1 MFEDLPIQ
9 FEEPGWLLL
18 LLLLIP
24 TWVIAL
30 VHGGALSRTRRIL
43 TLSVRAVLILLL
55 SMALARPS
63 WVERGE
69 SLTVTVISDVS
80 RSIPM
85 DQRVRAASLVQELL
99 KNKSEPDDRIA
110 SVGLATDAQPS
121 AKPHPET
128 IVNLDAYDG
137 VRTATDL
144 AAGVEQAL
152 SLLPVDTANR
162 LLLISDGNQTRG
174 NVLEAAELARANG
187 IPIDVIPI
195 RYEYQNEVLVESVKV
210 PTRARLGQTADL
222 KIFFRS
228 QNATS
233 GRLRVLQNDI
243 PIILDPDSGATTVS
257 VSLPA
262 GPEVLSFP
270 ISLDQGGAH
279 RFRALFEPDDPAA
292 DGLLENNRGDAV
304 TFVAG
309 DGRVLVIE
317 GMPDEGS
324 ALTRA
329 LRQGGIE
336 VEVRTTD
343 ALSIGPE
350 YLNGF
355 DAVVLANVP
364 RWSIDNLADSALRSY
379 VHDLGGGLLMLGG
392 NASFGAGG
400 WIDSQTA
407 KALPVRL
414 DPPQQRQ
421 MVRGALALIMHS
433 TEMPRANFWAQ
444 QTAIAAIE
452 ALTSLDYIGIVT
464 YNWGGAG
471 PSYNG
476 SSWALPMQEA
486 GDKQAAFAAAKSMT
500 VGDMPDFQSSLEL
513 GFDGLEPLAAGQ
525 KHMIIISDGDPNPP
539 TSGLI
544 QKYIDA
550 KITITTIMYAG
561 HGTAIHRQNM
571 RVIAE
576 ATGGRFYNAPS
587 PKNLPKIFNKEASVV
602 SRSLISEGDFTPIV
616 SPSVTGPTK
625 GIGDVPNIRG
635 YVLTVPREGAAAEI
649 PMTVLSSEGADPLYA
664 YWNYGLGKSVA
675 FTSDLSG
682 RWGAA
687 WTGWSGFQRMW
698 EQTVRW
704 LMRPASPSNVL
715 VRTQTEGETAIIELE
730 ASEDDSGFINYLQT
744 DARILAPDGSVE
756 RLELQQVGPGRYRGE
771 FPATDA
777 GAYLVNV
784 GFPVRGTDGEV
795 VVRNVQG
802 AVSVPYAKEFRAV
815 RDNGALLSTIADRT
829 GGRVI
834 EIETIPD
841 SIDLFERGELE
852 IPLAPK
858 RVWDLLAIIAA
869 GLFLLDVATRRL
881 TFDTRSAREAAARAV
896 ARTEEASEA
905 SVDAWKRARTQARRG
920 KRRPEA
926 GAKTEQPV
934 GDSGPAPTDAT
945 ASTEFDVA
953 SELSGEARTTPDPPT
968 SAPDR
973 SVPDSGES
981 SLDRLKRAKRRATGE
996 EEDAS

>member
-1 MFEDLPIQ
+1 MFEELPIQ

-18 LLLLIP
+18 LLLLVP
-24 TWVIAL
+24 TWLIVL
-30 VHGGALSRTRRIL
+30 RHGGALSRTRRVL
-43 TLSVRAVLILLL
+43 TLSVRAILILLL

-69 SLTVTVISDVS
+69 ALTVTVISDVS
-80 RSIPM
+80 RSIPL
-85 DQRVRAASLVQELL
+85 DQRVRSTSLVQELL
-99 KNKSEPDDRIA
+99 GNKKETDDRIA
-110 SVGLATDAQPS
+110 AVGLGAEAQPS
-121 AKPHPET
+121 ARPDPET
-128 IVNLDAYDG
+128 IVDLDAYDG

-195 RYEYQNEVLVESVKV
+195 RYEYENEVLIESVKV

-228 QNATS
+228 QNPTS
-233 GRLRVLQNDI
+233 GRLQVLQNDV
-243 PIILDPDSGATTVS
+243 PIILDPETSATTVR

-279 RFRALFEPDDPAA
+279 RFRALFEPDDAAA
-292 DGLLENNRGDAV
+292 DGLQENNRGDAV

-309 DGRVLVIE
+309 DGRVLVIDGMAGE
-317 GMPDEGS
+317 GA
-324 ALTRA
+324 ALQKA
-329 LRQGGIE
+329 LEQGGIE

-364 RWSIDNLADSALRSY
+364 RWSIDNVTDSTLRSY

-392 NASFGAGG
+392 DASFGAGG

-433 TEMPRANFWAQ
+433 TEMDRANFWGQ
-444 QTAIAAIE
+444 QTAIAAID
-452 ALTSLDYIGIVT
+452 ALTSLDYIGILT
-464 YNWGGAG
+464 YNWGGQG
-471 PSYNG
+471 PNRNG

-486 GDKQAAFAAAKSMT
+486 GDKQAAYAAAKSMV
-500 VGDMPDFQSSLEL
+500 VGDMPDFQASFEL
-513 GFDGLEPLAAGQ
+513 AYEGLDPLPAGQ
-525 KHMIIISDGDPNPP
+525 KHVIVISDGDPYPP

-550 KITITTIMYAG
+550 KITVTTIMYAG

-571 RVIAE
+571 RVVAE
-576 ATGGRFYNAPS
+576 ATGGRFYNEPS

-602 SRSLISEGDFTPIV
+602 ARSLINEGDFTPVVASSI
-616 SPSVTGPTK
+616 TGPTK
-625 GIGDVPNIRG
+625 GIGQVPNVRG
-635 YVLTVPREGAAAEI
+635 YVLTVPRKGSAADI
-649 PMTVLSSEGADPLYA
+649 PMTILSSEGEDPLYA

-682 RWGAA
+682 RWGSA
-687 WTGWSGFQRMW
+687 WTSWSGFQRMW
-698 EQTVRW
+698 EQTIRW

-715 VRTQTEGETAIIELE
+715 VRTRTEGELAIIELE
-730 ASEDDSGFINYLQT
+730 ASEDETGFINYLQT
-744 DARILAPDGSVE
+744 DARVLAPDGSVDV
-756 RLELQQVGPGRYRGE
+756 LDLQQVGPGRYRGE
-771 FPATDA
+771 FAAIDA

-784 GFPVRGTDGEV
+784 GFPVRGSDGEV

-802 AVSVPYAKEFRAV
+802 AVSVPYAKEFRSV
-815 RDNGALLSTIADRT
+815 RDNGALLATIADRT

-834 EIETIPD
+834 EIDTNPE
-841 SIDLFERGELE
+841 SIDLFERGTLE
-852 IPLAPK
+852 VPLAPK

-881 TFDTRSAREAAARAV
+881 SFDTRSAREAAARAV
-896 ARTEEASEA
+896 ARTEETSEA
-905 SVDAWKRARTQARRG
+905 SVAAWKRARSKARGGRRKDSAAAHDQDQA
-920 KRRPEA
+920 A
-926 GAKTEQPV
+926 
-934 GDSGPAPTDAT
+934 
-945 ASTEFDVA
+945 ASTEGTQESSAPAFDVA
-953 SELSGEARTTPDPPT
+953 EELSGEPRTTPD
-968 SAPDR
+968 APAPR
-973 SVPDSGES
+973 PRTEGPESGES
-981 SLDRLKRAKRRATGE
+981 SLDRLKRAKRRVSGE
-996 EEDAS
+996 EDDAR